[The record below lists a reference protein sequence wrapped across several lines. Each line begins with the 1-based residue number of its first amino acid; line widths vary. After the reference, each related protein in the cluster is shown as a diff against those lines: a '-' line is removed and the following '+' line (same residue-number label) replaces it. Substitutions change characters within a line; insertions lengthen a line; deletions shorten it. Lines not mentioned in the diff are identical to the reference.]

1 MPKFTRKSIT
11 HQLEDCM
18 AKETPYVLIA
28 SDLNHSIQTQIQMI
42 QLTVDD
48 LAILRVMRP
57 IVQDNI
63 DYIVANF
70 YDNLEKEPSLGR
82 IIRDHSTITRL
93 QQTLKKHII
102 EMFDG
107 VINENFLQKRY
118 RIATVHSHIGLE
130 PKWYM
135 SAFQD
140 LLNYFSNLVQTT
152 LYPSEEQFKMLI
164 AVSKILNFEQQIVLE
179 SYEIHHQEELKQEN
193 NRQAEMMGVIR
204 DNSVSLSEMTHQT
217 NNDLIHMM
225 TVLSQLEELSSNNSA
240 LAEEV
245 REAAIKEQEQLKET
259 EQNSEQL
266 QETMHTI
273 QESVNQLHT
282 LNKKVSS
289 IAQMITQIAN
299 QTNLLALNASI
310 EAARAGEHGRGFAVV
325 AEEVR
330 KLAESTK
337 VSLSEVDQ
345 ILSESYDKTE
355 NISEISKNL
364 QSLIHQS
371 SKKVMATGSSFCNIV
386 DHMHQLTERNDHLFQ
401 SVSELTASVNSIQ
414 QNSERIHQSSE
425 DLAGM

>member
-1 MPKFTRKSIT
+1 MPKFIRKSIT
-11 HQLEDCM
+11 HQLEDHM
-18 AKETPYVLIA
+18 AKEIPYVLIA

-193 NRQAEMMGVIR
+193 NRQAEMMSAIR

-266 QETMHTI
+266 KETMHTI
-273 QESVNQLHT
+273 QESVNQLYT

-355 NISEISKNL
+355 KISEISKNL

-371 SKKVMATGSSFCNIV
+371 SEKVMATGSSFCNIV
-386 DHMHQLTERNDHLFQ
+386 DYMHQLTERNDYLFQ
-401 SVSELTASVNSIQ
+401 SVSDLTASVNSIQ

>member
-11 HQLEDCM
+11 HQLEDHM
-18 AKETPYVLIA
+18 AKEIPYVLIA

-193 NRQAEMMGVIR
+193 NRQAEMMSAIR

-266 QETMHTI
+266 KETMHTI
-273 QESVNQLHT
+273 QESVNQLYT

-355 NISEISKNL
+355 KISEISKNL

-371 SKKVMATGSSFCNIV
+371 SEKVMATGSSFCNIV
-386 DHMHQLTERNDHLFQ
+386 DYMHQLTERNDYLFQ
-401 SVSELTASVNSIQ
+401 SVSDLTASVNSIQ

>member
-1 MPKFTRKSIT
+1 MKF
-11 HQLEDCM
+11 
-18 AKETPYVLIA
+18 
-28 SDLNHSIQTQIQMI
+28 
-42 QLTVDD
+42 
-48 LAILRVMRP
+48 
-57 IVQDNI
+57 
-63 DYIVANF
+63 
-70 YDNLEKEPSLGR
+70 
-82 IIRDHSTITRL
+82 II
-93 QQTLKKHII
+93 KK
-102 EMFDG
+102 
-107 VINENFLQKRY
+107 N
-118 RIATVHSHIGLE
+118 
-130 PKWYM
+130 
-135 SAFQD
+135 
-140 LLNYFSNLVQTT
+140 
-152 LYPSEEQFKMLI
+152 
-164 AVSKILNFEQQIVLE
+164 
-179 SYEIHHQEELKQEN
+179 QEELKQEN
-193 NRQAEMMGVIR
+193 NRQAEMMSAIR

-245 REAAIKEQEQLKET
+245 REAAIKEQEQLK
-259 EQNSEQL
+259 
-266 QETMHTI
+266 ETMHTI

-355 NISEISKNL
+355 TISEISKNL

-371 SKKVMATGSSFCNIV
+371 SEKVMATGSSFCNIV
-386 DHMHQLTERNDHLFQ
+386 DYMHQLTERNDHLFQ
-401 SVSELTASVNSIQ
+401 SVSDLTASVNSIQ

>member
-1 MPKFTRKSIT
+1 MPKFIRKSIT
-11 HQLEDCM
+11 HQLEDHM
-18 AKETPYVLIA
+18 AKEIPYVLIA

-48 LAILRVMRP
+48 LAILRVMHP

-193 NRQAEMMGVIR
+193 NRQAEMMSAIR

-266 QETMHTI
+266 KETMHTI
-273 QESVNQLHT
+273 QESVNQLYT

-371 SKKVMATGSSFCNIV
+371 SEKVMATGSSFCNIV
-386 DHMHQLTERNDHLFQ
+386 DYMHQLTERNDYLFQ
-401 SVSELTASVNSIQ
+401 SVSDLTASVNSIQ